1 MSFAA
6 MRWAMQRTVSTPGA
20 KMLLVALADHAEK
33 DGACTVS
40 QAALAA
46 ASCQSVR
53 SVQIHLD
60 ALEAAGLVQV
70 LDQYRQN
77 KSQKSNRY
85 RLLLSE
91 QPAESSHCNTQNLQ
105 VEQGNAQN
113 LQVAG
118 EIEGEQCAESAPLV
132 PTVLEPEETTTPP
145 TPPMG
150 GEGEVRKKRP
160 ARRWPS
166 KRTPR
171 SKRRPL
177 DPFEVAWRLYPKR
190 AGGNSK
196 AEARKAW
203 RARLRSGVR
212 AEDLTAG
219 VQRYAAFV
227 RGTGKEHTVYVK
239 QAASFFGPAEHWT
252 EDWTLPKNG
261 NGTRPRPPTIFATP
275 EEVRRST
282 PPPARPVK
290 SRMMVEHEERQ
301 RRAAGGER

>member
-1 MSFAA
+1 MSFEAI
-6 MRWAMQRTVSTPGA
+6 RWAMKQTTGSASA
-20 KMLLVALADHAEK
+20 KVVLLALADAAGK
-33 DGACTVS
+33 DGAVILG
-40 QAALAA
+40 QAAIAERTELKERA
-46 ASCQSVR
+46 VR
-53 SVQIHLD
+53 NALRQLEERGLLSADARYRKGGSRTSNMYRLTIPAPDAGMVANRHEMPGGIPALD
-60 ALEAAGLVQV
+60 AG
-70 LDQYRQN
+70 
-77 KSQKSNRY
+77 
-85 RLLLSE
+85 
-91 QPAESSHCNTQNLQ
+91 
-105 VEQGNAQN
+105 
-113 LQVAG
+113 
-118 EIEGEQCAESAPLV
+118 LV

-145 TPPMG
+145 TPPSG
-150 GEGEVRKKRP
+150 GEGGVRKKRP